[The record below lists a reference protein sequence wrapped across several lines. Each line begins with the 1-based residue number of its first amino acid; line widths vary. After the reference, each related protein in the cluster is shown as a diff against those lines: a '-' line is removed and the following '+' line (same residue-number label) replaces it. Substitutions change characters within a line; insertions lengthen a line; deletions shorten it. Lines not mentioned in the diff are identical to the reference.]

1 MERKFVLSCCSTV
14 DLPYAYMAQ
23 RDIPVLFYHYVVGDQ
38 EYVDD
43 MGRDPAAL
51 PRFYGFLKAGQLP
64 QTSQINVADYLDFFE
79 EQLKKGDLLHI
90 AFTSGQSGSVH
101 NAQAA
106 GKLLQEKYPDKKIVV
121 VDSLCSSSG
130 YGLLVDTA
138 ADMRDA
144 GATLEETAQWVLR
157 NRNKV
162 HHQFFSSD
170 MTQFRRTG
178 RVSGAAAMVATIM
191 NICPIMRLDDKGA
204 IKAYGK
210 VRGKKKAVE
219 ATVNAMEEHAQG
231 GRDYDQRCFVC
242 HSQCPE
248 DAQMLIDALEERF
261 PRLRGKIRLCDI
273 GTIIGSH
280 SGPGHGGRVLP
291 GRRAP
296 HYGLTPYP
304 PQRAHGKPCAA
315 SFSPPLS
322 ILPDAPP
329 HLCRIPTKTAI
340 FRCKKGIAMIGFV

>member
-1 MERKFVLSCCSTV
+1 MERNFVLSCCSTV
-14 DLPYAYMAQ
+14 DLPYAYMAR
-23 RDIPVLFYHYVVGDQ
+23 RDIHVLFYHYVVNDQ

-51 PRFYGFLKAGQLP
+51 PRFYGFLKEGKLP
-64 QTSQINVADYLDFFE
+64 QTSQINVAAYLDFFE

-101 NAQAA
+101 NAMTA

-121 VDSLCSSSG
+121 IDSLCSSSG

-138 ADMRDA
+138 ADMRDS
-144 GATLEETAQWVLR
+144 GATLEETAQWVLD

-170 MTQFRRTG
+170 MTQ
-178 RVSGAAAMVATIM
+178 
-191 NICPIMRLDDKGA
+191 
-204 IKAYGK
+204 

-219 ATVNAMEEHAQG
+219 TTVNAMEEHAQG
-231 GRDYDQRCFVC
+231 GRDYDQKCFVC

-248 DAQMLIDALEERF
+248 DARMLIDALEERF
-261 PRLRGKIRLCDI
+261 PKLKGKIRLCDI

-280 SGPGHGGRVLP
+280 SGPGTVAVFFMGDERP
-291 GRRAP
+291 
-296 HYGLTPYP
+296 
-304 PQRAHGKPCAA
+304 
-315 SFSPPLS
+315 
-322 ILPDAPP
+322 
-329 HLCRIPTKTAI
+329 
-340 FRCKKGIAMIGFV
+340 AMD

>member
-1 MERKFVLSCCSTV
+1 MERNFVLSCCSTV
-14 DLPYAYMAQ
+14 DLPYAYMAR

-38 EYVDD
+38 DYVDD

-51 PRFYGFLKAGQLP
+51 PRFYGFLKEGKLP
-64 QTSQINVADYLDFFE
+64 QTSQVNVAAYLDFFE

-101 NAQAA
+101 NAMTA

-121 VDSLCSSSG
+121 IDSLCSSSG

-138 ADMRDA
+138 ADMRDS
-144 GATLEETAQWVLR
+144 GATLEETAQWVLD
-157 NRNKV
+157 NRTSKTNN
-162 HHQFFSSD
+162 
-170 MTQFRRTG
+170 RL
-178 RVSGAAAMVATIM
+178 SGAAAMVATIM

-231 GRDYDQRCFVC
+231 GRDYDQKCFVC

-248 DAQMLIDALEERF
+248 DARMLIDALEERF
-261 PRLRGKIRLCDI
+261 PKLKGKIRLCDI

-280 SGPGHGGRVLP
+280 SGPGTVAVFFMGDERP
-291 GRRAP
+291 
-296 HYGLTPYP
+296 
-304 PQRAHGKPCAA
+304 
-315 SFSPPLS
+315 
-322 ILPDAPP
+322 
-329 HLCRIPTKTAI
+329 
-340 FRCKKGIAMIGFV
+340 AMD

>member
-1 MERKFVLSCCSTV
+1 MRSGFILSCESTI
-14 DLPYAYMAQ
+14 DLPYSYCEQ
-23 RDIPVLFYHYVVGDQ
+23 RDIPVLFYSYQVDGVSY
-38 EYVDD
+38 EDD
-43 MGRDPAAL
+43 MGRDPEAL
-51 PRFYGFLKAGQLP
+51 PQFYGFLDAGKLPSTAQLNEF
-64 QTSQINVADYLDFFE
+64 QYETFFDALL
-79 EQLKKGDLLHI
+79 QQGDVLHI
-90 AFTSGQSGSVH
+90 AFGSGMTASVQ
-101 NAQAA
+101 NAMLAA
-106 GKLLQEKYPDKKIVV
+106 ETLREKYPERKLTVI
-121 VDSLCSSSG
+121 DSLCSSSG

-280 SGPGHGGRVLP
+280 SGPGTVAVFFMGDERP
-291 GRRAP
+291 
-296 HYGLTPYP
+296 
-304 PQRAHGKPCAA
+304 
-315 SFSPPLS
+315 
-322 ILPDAPP
+322 
-329 HLCRIPTKTAI
+329 
-340 FRCKKGIAMIGFV
+340 AMD